1 MSRSHQ
7 IFCIIAGLMGFYGIA
22 AGALAAHAVSDPMLA
37 ARINS
42 AALYALIHAAVLVSW
57 SDDSRS
63 ALLVKCI
70 FVLGV
75 LLFSGGM
82 MLAYMGGLMAMSRV
96 IPVGGTLLLT
106 AWLGV
111 GACALYSLRR
121 H

>member
-1 MSRSHQ
+1 MSRRHQ
-7 IFCIIAGLMGFYGIA
+7 IFCIIASLMGFYGIA

-42 AALYALIHAAVLVSW
+42 AALYALIHAAVLVGW
-57 SDDSRS
+57 RDDSRP
-63 ALLVKCI
+63 ALLIKCI

-82 MLAYMGGLMAMSRV
+82 MLAYMGGLMAVSRV
-96 IPVGGTLLLT
+96 IPAGGTLLPI

-111 GACALYSLRR
+111 GACALYNLRR